1 MFRVAALFPRPI
13 STRGGRPVAVLGTPL
28 ERSYPRHHQG
38 LQQQVG
44 QAGLL
49 ITEQPPGASVRPG
62 HFAARNRLVVILAAA
77 VVLVECPE
85 RSGALQAARMAWQQ
99 QLPLW
104 VVPGDAARFSSR
116 GSNRLLAEGATVLLD
131 PADLIRQL
139 GPGPLVAHETPSP
152 AVGAAAAHGDAAL
165 LAALAG
171 GASLE
176 QLCLDLQSSAS
187 SLAPRLLALELAGRI
202 RSEPGLQWRLL

>member
-1 MFRVAALFPRPI
+1 M
-13 STRGGRPVAVLGTPL
+13 
-28 ERSYPRHHQG
+28 
-38 LQQQVG
+38 
-44 QAGLL
+44 
-49 ITEQPPGASVRPG
+49 
-62 HFAARNRLVVILAAA
+62 
-77 VVLVECPE
+77 
-85 RSGALQAARMAWQQ
+85 
-99 QLPLW
+99 
-104 VVPGDAARFSSR
+104 VPGDAARFSSR

-139 GPGPLVAHETPSP
+139 GPGPLQARHALRIPLAAVPLAADEP
-152 AVGAAAAHGDAAL
+152 AGDEAAL